1 MSNKVS
7 PDLRDVRPSVGR
19 DRQPVPL
26 WVGLAGISL
35 GGLLLFAVLEKQR
48 RAPAAPAVQTASA
61 ATFESTPTLYVPP
74 EPIVE
79 PPETE
84 VTPAQPTL
92 PPPPAPPQPSST
104 IQPTQP
110 YPSYPQAEM
119 LNPAAAEPP
128 RNSSSP
134 ILVIDQSGSRANEFS
149 TEKGGESARGATGA
163 SASLQRLDTGRVKA
177 GALANRA
184 TTVVQG
190 SLIPAVLESALDS
203 TRAGFARAIVSRNVY
218 SFDGSRVLVPK
229 GSRLIGEYESSTAT
243 GQNRALVIWS
253 RLIRPDG
260 ATIAIASPVAD
271 TLGRTGVR
279 ARVDTHFFER
289 FGGAIL
295 QSALNVGSNLA
306 ARAVDSPTVI
316 ALPGSFSG
324 GVQTVQPSQVTPTLT
339 VRPGTSISVFVA
351 RDLDFT
357 GVEQDQ

>member
-1 MSNKVS
+1 MI
-7 PDLRDVRPSVGR
+7 
-19 DRQPVPL
+19 Q
-26 WVGLAGISL
+26 A
-35 GGLLLFAVLEKQR
+35 
-48 RAPAAPAVQTASA
+48 
-61 ATFESTPTLYVPP
+61 
-74 EPIVE
+74 
-79 PPETE
+79 
-84 VTPAQPTL
+84 AQPY
-92 PPPPAPPQPSST
+92 
-104 IQPTQP
+104 QP
-110 YPSYPQAEM
+110 YPQPALPEAVAAQPQ
-119 LNPAAAEPP
+119 PQ
-128 RNSSSP
+128 RNTGSP
-134 ILVIDQSGSRANEFS
+134 ILVIDQGGSRASEPPP
-149 TEKGGESARGATGA
+149 TKGGPSQGAADGA
-163 SASLQRLDTGRVKA
+163 SPTPQRPDTSRARA
-177 GALANRA
+177 GAFANRA
-184 TTVVQG
+184 TTIVQG

-203 TRAGFARAIVSRNVY
+203 TRAGFARAIVSRDVY

-229 GSRLIGEYESSTAT
+229 GSRLIGEYESTTAP

-295 QSALNVGSNLA
+295 QSALNIGSNLA

-357 GVEQDQ
+357 GVEQDR